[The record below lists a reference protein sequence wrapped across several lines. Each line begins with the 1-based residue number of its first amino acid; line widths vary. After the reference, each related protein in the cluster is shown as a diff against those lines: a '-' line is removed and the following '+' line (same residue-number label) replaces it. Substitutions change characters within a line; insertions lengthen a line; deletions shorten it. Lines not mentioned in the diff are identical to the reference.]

1 MTDAT
6 PKRTIFYDGL
16 CQLCSREIDLFRRR
30 VADGSLAY
38 VDIADPRFDP
48 AAHGVDPVRVHRH
61 MHVRDE
67 QTGRMLIGVDALVGM
82 WECVPGF
89 RWLARLARLPG
100 LRQLSKLG
108 YAVFAW
114 VRPRLPKR
122 KRATCDTGRCAVG

>member
-1 MTDAT
+1 ML
-6 PKRTIFYDGL
+6 KRTIFYDGL

-30 VADGSLAY
+30 VTDGSLAY
-38 VDIADPRFDP
+38 VDIAAPGFDP

-67 QTGRMLIGVDALVGM
+67 QTGRMLVGVDALVGM

-89 RWLARLARLPG
+89 RWLARLTRLPV
-100 LRQLSKLG
+100 LRQLSTVW

-114 VRPRLPKR
+114 VRPKLPKR
-122 KRATCDTGRCAVG
+122 KRDACDTGRCEVR